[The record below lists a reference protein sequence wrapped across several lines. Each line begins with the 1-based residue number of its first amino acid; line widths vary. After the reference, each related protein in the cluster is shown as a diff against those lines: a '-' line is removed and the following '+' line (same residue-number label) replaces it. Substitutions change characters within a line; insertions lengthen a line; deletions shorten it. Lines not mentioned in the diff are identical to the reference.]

1 MGNYNAVMET
11 SKSNMKLENA
21 TRFFFIQQLSC
32 IFFLL
37 FVANT
42 SVIGQNYYRDSLIS
56 ISIDKYL
63 SRERKFLKYRSNK
76 EKITFDVLSLPETYL
91 YSFPDSLYYKY
102 QDIVEW
108 VNSQHPTMIK
118 RYKRSKRGVP
128 TIDLDWNID
137 NEGRLRISLGMKY
150 VSIKN
155 KMQEIVRCGECGAS
169 FFYKFS
175 ESTKQWELVDANP
188 AEDFMFPQY
197 PDSIQDPELTYHAP
211 LYLKAYNIIMKDFV
225 NKNEVLLLDT
235 VFDYSFFTMPNKDF
249 FEDTTD
255 YYSTK
260 DCWQNHHL
268 KSSDV
273 SNARAPQKAYFFSAF
288 HHNDTASA
296 KYILCFY
303 QTYDCN
309 NYVRLDAEVLPVK
322 VKQPFGRGFYWSK
335 IYSDNGE
342 KCFWFDVIRQQTTS
356 NYYEFWFLLGSC
368 SLYKYEKGTLIH
380 E

>member
-1 MGNYNAVMET
+1 MET
-11 SKSNMKLENA
+11 SKKHYGIGKCNTAFLHTA
-21 TRFFFIQQLSC
+21 IVVF
-32 IFFLL
+32 FFLL

-42 SVIGQNYYRDSLIS
+42 SAIGQNYYRDSLIS

-63 SRERKFLKYRSNK
+63 SRERKFLKYGSNK
-76 EKITFDVLSLPETYL
+76 EKNTFDVLSLPETYL

-108 VNSQHPTMIK
+108 VNSQNPTMIK

-175 ESTKQWELVDANP
+175 ESTKQWELVDAEP
-188 AEDFMFPQY
+188 AEDFMFSQY

-288 HHNDTASA
+288 HHNDTAIA

-309 NYVRLDAEVLPVK
+309 NYARLDAEVFPVK
-322 VKQPFGRGFYWSK
+322 VKEPIGNGFYWSDTF
-335 IYSDNGE
+335 SDNGE
-342 KCFWFDVIRQQTTS
+342 KCFGFDVIRRRTAS
-356 NYYEFWFLLGSC
+356 NYYKFWFLSGSC
-368 SLYKYEKGTLIH
+368 SLYKYEKSTCHH

>member
-1 MGNYNAVMET
+1 
-11 SKSNMKLENA
+11 MKLENA
-21 TRFFFIQQLSC
+21 TRHFFLQQLSC
-32 IFFLL
+32 FFFLL

-42 SVIGQNYYRDSLIS
+42 SVIGQKYYRDSLIS

-63 SRERKFLKYRSNK
+63 SREREYLKYRSNK

-108 VNSQHPTMIK
+108 VNSQNPTMIK

-128 TIDLDWNID
+128 TIDLDWYID
-137 NEGRLRISLGMKY
+137 NEGQLRISLGMKY
-150 VSIKN
+150 ISIKN
-155 KMQEIVRCGECGAS
+155 KMQEIERCGECGAS

-175 ESTKQWELVDANP
+175 ESTKQWELVDAEP

-260 DCWQNHHL
+260 DCWLNHHL
-268 KSSDV
+268 KSSDG

-309 NYVRLDAEVLPVK
+309 NYVRLDAEVLHVK
-322 VKQPFGRGFYWSK
+322 MKKPIGRGFYWSN
-335 IYSDNGE
+335 IFSDNGE

-356 NYYEFWFLLGSC
+356 NYYKFWFLIGSC
-368 SLYKYEKGTLIH
+368 SLYKYEKGTCIH